1 MQVPPWGNPAE
12 RKSAPNLS
20 PRSPK
25 TPQVQLNEQSWVG
38 RNLAAP
44 PDLDKRNQRIKIYWL
59 HSGPGL
65 FSSRMMSISLF
76 LSSNLFLFS
85 SPGLFSSLLL
95 SSSLSLFSI
104 LGLTICRMLFSPQ
117 VF

>member
-59 HSGPGL
+59 NRLPGL
-65 FSSRMMSISLF
+65 FSSRMKSSIPLF
-76 LSSNLFLFS
+76 WSIKLVLFS
-85 SPGLFSSLLL
+85 SLRLCSSLLL
-95 SSSLSLFSI
+95 S
-104 LGLTICRMLFSPQ
+104 R
-117 VF
+117 